1 MQLPLEIDYRNVQSS
16 TPIDTLIRTRAS
28 KLSRCCPR
36 LIGCHVTVE
45 TPHRH
50 HRHGNA
56 YLVNIRLAV
65 PGSAIAVNRGH
76 DADSGHD
83 LYATIRDAFDVAERQ
98 LENWSDK
105 RHEHERPAQHDLRDA
120 G

>member
-16 TPIDTLIRTRAS
+16 VPIETLIRSRAA

-50 HRHGNA
+50 HLHGNA
-56 YLVNIRLAV
+56 YLVSIRLAV
-65 PGSAIAVNRGH
+65 PGSALAVNGGSAEGG
-76 DADSGHD
+76 DQD

-98 LENWSDK
+98 LEDWNGK
-105 RHEHERPAQHDLRDA
+105 RQEFNRSRA
-120 G
+120 GNLASLG